1 MSTVTPSN
9 LSATVLPRTSA
20 ISKGLL
26 VFGGALFL
34 AALAQVVIPVPGSP
48 VPVTGQTLGVLLLAT
63 AYGANL
69 GAATFA
75 LYLLI
80 GLAGAPV
87 FANQGHGIERL
98 IGPTGG
104 YLVGMLIAS
113 WVLGAL
119 AGRKWDQRFL
129 SAITTMFIGNVIIFT
144 FGLIWLHEYTGKD
157 WAWTFSAG
165 LTPFIFGEILKIVI
179 AGTSLPALWK
189 VVGRSN

>member
-1 MSTVTPSN
+1 
-9 LSATVLPRTSA
+9 
-20 ISKGLL
+20 
-26 VFGGALFL
+26 
-34 AALAQVVIPVPGSP
+34 
-48 VPVTGQTLGVLLLAT
+48 
-63 AYGANL
+63 
-69 GAATFA
+69 
-75 LYLLI
+75 
-80 GLAGAPV
+80 
-87 FANQGHGIERL
+87 
-98 IGPTGG
+98 
-104 YLVGMLIAS
+104 MLIAS

-129 SAITTMFIGNVIIFT
+129 SAITTMFIGNVIIFA